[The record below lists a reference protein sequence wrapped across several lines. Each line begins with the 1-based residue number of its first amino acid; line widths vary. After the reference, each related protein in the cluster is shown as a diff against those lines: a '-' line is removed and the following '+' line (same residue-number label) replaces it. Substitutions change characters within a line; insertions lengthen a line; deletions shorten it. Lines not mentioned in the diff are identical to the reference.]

1 MGISGMMR
9 RGIRYTL
16 GKREICYSANERG
29 DKEESGEF
37 GDRRAER

>member
-1 MGISGMMR
+1 MMR

-16 GKREICYSANERG
+16 GKREICYRLCANERG